1 MNGMS
6 KANVKRKYNRDL
18 TFSIFIMQ
26 RATDEAKNEK
36 MKSERDENKLDPEQA
51 NRGNNRSDSTDSTSQ
66 KKTGSGSSKSLGD

>member
-6 KANVKRKYNRDL
+6 KAKVKRND
-18 TFSIFIMQ
+18 SGDGADFINMQ